1 MAVVKEPVRDETQRS
16 TEELEMLRARQQ
28 NLLALIAELLETN
41 EKLRM
46 RVAQLEARSLE
57 VQMESGREPVG

>member
-1 MAVVKEPVRDETQRS
+1 MKEPVRDETQRS

>member
-1 MAVVKEPVRDETQRS
+1 MEPMRDETERG

-28 NLLALIAELLETN
+28 SLLALVAELLETN

-46 RVAQLEARSLE
+46 KVAQLEAQIIGR
-57 VQMESGREPVG
+57 REPTH